1 MLRTPI
7 NLLLLTSAASAST
20 LEYFLSLLNQTNG
33 TLDNILTPDIINNI
47 NQYTVDCPG
56 GGGGSGGANQDPH
69 LSFKNNGVA
78 DFRGIDKAYWN
89 FLSTKDVSVAVRT
102 EEAIF
107 KLHEL
112 KVNGSFLTE
121 VHWAMRTDQGRWFN
135 VSMLAKELNDANW
148 GWRMVKGACAAPG
161 APPKQGAFTMWK
173 GRSTE
178 CDNLKASIDVA
189 TLLVETPEWEFKVRG
204 SRVFDRI
211 AGPHHRL
218 DLSFTPLLD
227 DSMLSVAPH
236 GIIGQSFDG
245 SNTPRMG
252 RTDIYPDERVAGEFT
267 TTAMAEGALEGDALD
282 YRLAG
287 PFETAFRYSRF
298 DAPPRHAVPHPT
310 RRPSSA
316 DVAGTA
322 RRLSGDS
329 SCTPTP
335 QDCLCNPEH
344 GRDLCGIEL
353 QFYNYRVMCS
363 DSLTFRLATC
373 DCSCSIECV
382 SNGNCCADYQDNC
395 TYTESEY
402 IRPDSC
408 HVGMVDA
415 PDSGNVTRCGK
426 ADDSHLYI
434 VDGSGNFVPHADH
447 CHCDITHCSL
457 PDAEQMCCDDY
468 VTECPQHANTSAVVA
483 LCHDDYSWMENPVG
497 QEICFHPY
505 REHFRAELTQAGI
518 DYTSYGWLN
527 ANLPHTCDGNAHI
540 SSSGLEWLPNSTD
553 PLDVSP
559 TVG

>member
-1 MLRTPI
+1 MKLNTPHS
-7 NLLLLTSAASAST
+7 LLLLLSTAYATST
-20 LEYFLSLLNQTNG
+20 VDYFSNLLNISVDDLAPYVG
-33 TLDNILTPDIINNI
+33 PDVINNI
-47 NQYTVDCPG
+47 NQFSVDCPG
-56 GGGGSGGANQDPH
+56 GAGGSGGANQDPH

-89 FLSTKDVSVAVRT
+89 FLSTKDVSIAVRT

-121 VHWAMRTDQGRWFN
+121 VHWTMRTDQGRWFN
-135 VSMLAKELNDANW
+135 ISMLAQELNDANW

-161 APPKQGAFTMWK
+161 APPKQGAFTLWK

-178 CDNLKASIDVA
+178 CDNLRASIDVA

-287 PFETAFRYSRF
+287 PFETAFRFSRF
-298 DAPPRHAVPHPT
+298 DAPTRHAVPHPP

-322 RRLSGDS
+322 RRLSHS
-329 SCTPTP
+329 NPSCTPTP
-335 QDCLCNPEH
+335 QNCLCNPEH
-344 GRDLCGIEL
+344 GRDLCGIDL
-353 QFYNYRVMCS
+353 HFYEYRVQCIE
-363 DSLTFRLATC
+363 DATYRLGTC
-373 DCSCSIECV
+373 DCSCTIECV
-382 SNGNCCADYQDNC
+382 SNGNCCEDYESKC
-395 TYTESEY
+395 TYNETDY

-408 HVGMVDA
+408 HLGMVDA
-415 PDSGNVTRCGK
+415 PSSGNVTRCGK
-426 ADDSHLYI
+426 ADDSYLYI
-434 VDGSGNFVPHADH
+434 LDGGGNFVPHADH
-447 CHCDITHCSL
+447 CHCDILHCSL

-468 VTECPQHANTSAVVA
+468 ATECPQHSNTSSLVSM
-483 LCHDDYSWMENPVG
+483 CHADYSWMENPVG

-505 REHFRAELTQAGI
+505 RESFIADLTTAGI
-518 DYTSYGWLN
+518 DHTSFGWLN
-527 ANLPHTCDGNAHI
+527 ANLPHTCSGNAHFTNF
-540 SSSGLEWLPNSTD
+540 SWVPGPSAE
-553 PLDVSP
+553 
-559 TVG
+559 